1 MATPPGLPLP
11 VSRSLLKTLRRLSQ
25 PMYRRTSFRPT
36 EIVTALSSN
45 RRITNREQQD
55 AQEFFQLISS
65 ALDTE
70 AQRVVQYTRFGG
82 GFKELLSVDSQG
94 QRGSSH
100 AWLGRGLKGL
110 VNPVIKRKEFE
121 NPLTGLLANR
131 LSCLKC
137 KYTGAIRHFSFN
149 NIQLNLPNKYTA
161 TLEECLSRFT
171 DIEYLQDAS
180 CRRCSFIA
188 TIETLEQEIAR
199 LKKNSK
205 KTNKKKHL
213 APLQAKKSR
222 MEHLLKMRRI
232 DDDDEEG
239 SKEECMRM
247 SCLSSKQVMLAKPSK
262 ILCLH
267 VSRSAYLS
275 TGMVYK
281 NQCRLLFPEYLDIG
295 PYTTDGAD
303 INVEQPQES
312 MSSPSDQ
319 SHDRRIY
326 KLMSIVVHYGSH
338 SYGHFVAYKRRIYT
352 DRCECDQCGAEHKK
366 EIYNGQD
373 VWYRISDTKVD
384 ECTLEDV
391 LHSNPYMLLYELDES
406 MSSRDCCA
414 SASSRSSISSE
425 SSTHVPLFEEKSN
438 DIYSPIDDAAKEALF
453 VANALLRSA
462 A

>member
-1 MATPPGLPLP
+1 M
-11 VSRSLLKTLRRLSQ
+11 
-25 PMYRRTSFRPT
+25 
-36 EIVTALSSN
+36 
-45 RRITNREQQD
+45 
-55 AQEFFQLISS
+55 
-65 ALDTE
+65 
-70 AQRVVQYTRFGG
+70 
-82 GFKELLSVDSQG
+82 
-94 QRGSSH
+94 
-100 AWLGRGLKGL
+100 
-110 VNPVIKRKEFE
+110 
-121 NPLTGLLANR
+121 
-131 LSCLKC
+131 
-137 KYTGAIRHFSFN
+137 
-149 NIQLNLPNKYTA
+149 
-161 TLEECLSRFT
+161 
-171 DIEYLQDAS
+171 QDAS
-180 CRRCSFIA
+180 CRRCSFVA
-188 TIETLEQEIAR
+188 TIEALEQEIAR
-199 LKKNSK
+199 LKKKSK
-205 KTNKKKHL
+205 KTNQKKHL
-213 APLQAKKSR
+213 ALLQAKKSR

-239 SKEECMRM
+239 SKEECVRM

-267 VSRSAYLS
+267 ISRSAYLS

-303 INVEQPQES
+303 INVERPQES

-319 SHDRRIY
+319 NHDRRIY
-326 KLMSIVVHYGSH
+326 KLMSVIVHYGSH

-352 DRCECDQCGAEHKK
+352 DQCECDQCGAEHKK

-406 MSSRDCCA
+406 MSSRDYCA
-414 SASSRSSISSE
+414 SISSGSSIGSD
-425 SSTHVPLFEEKSN
+425 SSTHVPLLEEKSN
-438 DIYSPIDDAAKEALF
+438 DIYSPIDDAAKEALL

>member
-1 MATPPGLPLP
+1 M
-11 VSRSLLKTLRRLSQ
+11 
-25 PMYRRTSFRPT
+25 
-36 EIVTALSSN
+36 
-45 RRITNREQQD
+45 
-55 AQEFFQLISS
+55 
-65 ALDTE
+65 
-70 AQRVVQYTRFGG
+70 
-82 GFKELLSVDSQG
+82 
-94 QRGSSH
+94 
-100 AWLGRGLKGL
+100 
-110 VNPVIKRKEFE
+110 
-121 NPLTGLLANR
+121 
-131 LSCLKC
+131 
-137 KYTGAIRHFSFN
+137 
-149 NIQLNLPNKYTA
+149 
-161 TLEECLSRFT
+161 
-171 DIEYLQDAS
+171 QDAS

-199 LKKNSK
+199 LKKKSK
-205 KTNKKKHL
+205 KTNQKKHL

-239 SKEECMRM
+239 SQEECVRM

-262 ILCLH
+262 VLCLH

-303 INVEQPQES
+303 INVERPQES

-319 SHDRRIY
+319 SYDRRIY
-326 KLMSIVVHYGSH
+326 KLMSVVVHYGSH

-391 LHSNPYMLLYELDES
+391 LRSNPYMLLYELDES

-414 SASSRSSISSE
+414 SVSSRSSISSD
-425 SSTHVPLFEEKSN
+425 SSMHVPLFEEKSN